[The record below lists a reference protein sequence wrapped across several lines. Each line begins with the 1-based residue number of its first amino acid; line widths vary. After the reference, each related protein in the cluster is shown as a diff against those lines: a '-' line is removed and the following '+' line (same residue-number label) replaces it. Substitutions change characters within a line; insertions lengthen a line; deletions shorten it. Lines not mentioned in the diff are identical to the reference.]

1 MINYAQNNKI
11 NYKNLF
17 LKMINLNSKNFI
29 DSNKISDIFKIYNNN
44 KYSFLNENIILL
56 YLILMNN

>member
-1 MINYAQNNKI
+1 LINYAQNNKI

>member
-1 MINYAQNNKI
+1 
-11 NYKNLF
+11 
-17 LKMINLNSKNFI
+17 MINLNSKNFL